1 MNKFFRRITIWRGK
15 RINEKQLILALSF
28 AIGILAG
35 LAAIALKTTIHFTQ
49 HLLESSMELGVEN
62 YLYLAL
68 PGIGIII
75 SVIWVNRF
83 VKDKIG
89 HGITRILYSISRKSG
104 IIKSHNTFSSIIGST
119 FTIGFGGSV
128 GAEAPI
134 VLTGAAIGSNLGR
147 FFRLNQKQIIL
158 MIGCGAAGAI
168 AGIFKAPI
176 AGVVFTLEVL
186 MLDLT
191 MASLVPLL
199 ISAVTAAVMSYL
211 FLGHSAALFSYE
223 LSEHFVLG
231 NLPWYLVL
239 GIFAGLLSLYFT
251 RIAMLIELAF
261 GKLKANWHRFLI
273 GGVLLGVLIF
283 LFPPLFGEGY
293 TSLHSLLSGNGGA
306 LLSHSLFYDLKDNFW
321 VFAGFLVLLLIFKV
335 FATAI
340 TTGSGGVGGVF
351 APSLFMG
358 GILGYLV
365 AILLNR
371 FSFIHVNEAN
381 FALVGM
387 AAFMSGVM
395 HAPMTSI
402 FLIAEIT
409 GGYGL
414 FIPLIVASTISYL
427 TIMYFEPHS
436 IYTIRLAKRGEL
448 ITHNKDRAALT
459 LMRLESEIERDLMQV
474 SPDSTLRQ
482 LVHII
487 SQSKR
492 NIFPVVN
499 KDKELEGIVLL
510 DDIRQIMFNPEMYDD
525 TYVYNIMTYPPEL
538 VDLSDSMET
547 VMEKFEKS
555 GAWNLPV
562 IKNGKYEGF
571 ISKSKIYQA
580 YRKVLVY
587 FSEE

>member
-1 MNKFFRRITIWRGK
+1 MTDFFERITIWRGK
-15 RINEKQLILALSF
+15 HLREKQFIIMLSF
-28 AIGILAG
+28 VVCILSG
-35 LAAIALKTTIHFTQ
+35 LAAVVLKTTIHFT
-49 HLLESSMELGVEN
+49 HNFLDSNMDIGTGSFI
-62 YLYLAL
+62 YLAL
-68 PGIGIII
+68 PGIGIIFT
-75 SVIWVNRF
+75 VLWVNYF
-83 VKDKIG
+83 IKDKIG
-89 HGITRILYSISRKSG
+89 HGVSRILYSISKKNG
-104 IIKSHNTFSSIIGST
+104 ILKPHNTYSSIIGST

-134 VLTGAAIGSNLGR
+134 VLTGASIGSNLAR
-147 FFRLNQKQIIL
+147 MLRLNYKQIIL
-158 MIGCGAAGAI
+158 LIGCGAAGAV

-191 MASLVPLL
+191 MASLIPLL
-199 ISAVTAAVMSYL
+199 ISAATAAVISY
-211 FLGHSAALFSYE
+211 FFMGHSAALFSFQ
-223 LSEHFVLG
+223 LKEHFVIG

-239 GIFAGLLSLYFT
+239 GITAGLLSLYFT
-251 RIAMLIELAF
+251 RTTMFVEGWFETFKKRWTKIIVGA
-261 GKLKANWHRFLI
+261 I
-273 GGVLLGVLIF
+273 GLGLLIF
-283 LFPPLFGEGY
+283 IFPPLFGEGY
-293 TSLHSLLSGNGGA
+293 VSLHAILSGDVQA
-306 LLSHSLFYDLKDNFW
+306 LLSHSFFYSLKDNFW
-321 VFAGFLVLLLIFKV
+321 GIVIFLSLLLVFKT
-335 FATAI
+335 FATSF
-340 TTGSGGVGGVF
+340 TTGPGGVGGVF

-358 GILGYLV
+358 GVLGFLV

-371 FSFIHVNEAN
+371 FSFIHVSEAN

-414 FIPLIVASTISYL
+414 FIPLITASTMSYL

-436 IYTIRLAKRGEL
+436 IYTKRLARRGEL

-459 LMRLESEIERDLMQV
+459 LMRLDREIERDLMTV
-474 SPDSTLRQ
+474 RPDQTLRE

-487 SQSKR
+487 SRSKR

-499 KDKELEGIVLL
+499 NKLELQGIVLL
-510 DDIRQIMFNPEMYDD
+510 DNIRDIMFNPEVYDD
-525 TYVYNIMTYPPEL
+525 TFVHELMTAPPDIVE
-538 VDLSDSMET
+538 LSDSMEV
-547 VMEKFEKS
+547 VMHKFEES

-562 IKNGKYEGF
+562 IRDGKYDGF
-571 ISKSKIYQA
+571 ISKSKIYTA

>member
-1 MNKFFRRITIWRGK
+1 
-15 RINEKQLILALSF
+15 
-28 AIGILAG
+28 
-35 LAAIALKTTIHFTQ
+35 
-49 HLLESSMELGVEN
+49 
-62 YLYLAL
+62 
-68 PGIGIII
+68 
-75 SVIWVNRF
+75 
-83 VKDKIG
+83 
-89 HGITRILYSISRKSG
+89 
-104 IIKSHNTFSSIIGST
+104 
-119 FTIGFGGSV
+119 
-128 GAEAPI
+128 
-134 VLTGAAIGSNLGR
+134 
-147 FFRLNQKQIIL
+147 
-158 MIGCGAAGAI
+158 
-168 AGIFKAPI
+168 
-176 AGVVFTLEVL
+176 
-186 MLDLT
+186 
-191 MASLVPLL
+191 
-199 ISAVTAAVMSYL
+199 
-211 FLGHSAALFSYE
+211 
-223 LSEHFVLG
+223 
-231 NLPWYLVL
+231 
-239 GIFAGLLSLYFT
+239 
-251 RIAMLIELAF
+251 
-261 GKLKANWHRFLI
+261 
-273 GGVLLGVLIF
+273 
-283 LFPPLFGEGY
+283 
-293 TSLHSLLSGNGGA
+293 
-306 LLSHSLFYDLKDNFW
+306 
-321 VFAGFLVLLLIFKV
+321 
-335 FATAI
+335 
-340 TTGSGGVGGVF
+340 
-351 APSLFMG
+351 
-358 GILGYLV
+358 
-365 AILLNR
+365 
-371 FSFIHVNEAN
+371 
-381 FALVGM
+381 
-387 AAFMSGVM
+387 
-395 HAPMTSI
+395 MTSI

-538 VDLSDSMET
+538 VDLTDSMET

-562 IKNGKYEGF
+562 IKNGQYEGF